1 MHSNVLSVL
10 VADATQAQMFQG
22 NSVDGFVLTQSIAPD
37 DTHHAAAPHA
47 DPKDSSA
54 DKFAHQ
60 LSHLLNA
67 EIQAKAESS
76 FVIVAAPHFL
86 GVLRK
91 TLGAQVE
98 KHVTRSIDKDL
109 LSLGADQLLERLRTE
124 LVDPPAPS

>member
-1 MHSNVLSVL
+1 MQSNVLSVL
-10 VADATQAQMFQG
+10 VADATQAQLFQG
-22 NSVDGFVLTQSIAPD
+22 NSTDGFVLTESIAPD
-37 DTHHAAAPHA
+37 DTHHAASPSA
-47 DPKDSSA
+47 DPKDVSA

-60 LSHLLNA
+60 LSHLLT
-67 EIQAKAESS
+67 ERIQKKADSS

-91 TLGAQVE
+91 TFGAQVE
-98 KHVTRSIDKDL
+98 KHVARSIDKDW